1 MNTRQKT
8 KIVARTLI
16 PVAED
21 ALEAPPTS
29 LYGKI
34 DHNVSSLSHK
44 LIFYSDCHIQI
55 AIHIPRTDTGSETD
69 TEKMASSTGSAEEYG
84 PGFSPDGSE
93 APYPLTYLIHSL
105 RKPSIVH

>member
-34 DHNVSSLSHK
+34 DHNVSSLSHE
-44 LIFYSDCHIQI
+44 LIFYSDRHVQI
-55 AIHIPRTDTGSETD
+55 AILIPRTDAGNETD

-84 PGFSPDGSE
+84 PGVSPYGSE
-93 APYPLTYLIHSL
+93 APYLMTSILHSL